1 MHEGDHS
8 IVDEDHDHAVTPDR
22 RDRAIRLIAGVVV
35 GAGVVLFLIWQFMPR

>member
-8 IVDEDHDHAVTPDR
+8 IVDEDHAHPATPDR
-22 RDRAIRLIAGVVV
+22 RDRTIRLIAGVVV